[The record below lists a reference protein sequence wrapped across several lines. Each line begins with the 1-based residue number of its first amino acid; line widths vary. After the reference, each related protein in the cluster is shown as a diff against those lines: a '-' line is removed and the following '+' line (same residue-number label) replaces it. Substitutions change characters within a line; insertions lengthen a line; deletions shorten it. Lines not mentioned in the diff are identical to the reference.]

1 MKKLWPCLL
10 VFFLM
15 PAIFSSCKK
24 DRNEEPRNVEE
35 KWLFNK
41 VVYEEYD
48 AAGAVVDTETDS
60 AWTADDYLALAS
72 DGNFDLVQNGQRLN
86 GIYSIENSVL
96 SLTYTQITNSN
107 TSVSVT
113 TKAPVVEKTSSKFTF
128 YVEEVLAAG
137 KFRATFYMAK

>member
-15 PAIFSSCKK
+15 PTIFLACKK
-24 DRNEEPRNVEE
+24 DRNDEPRNVEE

-48 AAGAVVDTETDS
+48 ATDSVVNTETDS
-60 AWTADDYLALAS
+60 VWTANDYLALAS
-72 DGNFDLVQNGQRLN
+72 NGNFDLVQGGQRLN
-86 GIYSIENSVL
+86 GIYSIENSVM

-128 YVEEVLAAG
+128 YVEEVSTMG
-137 KFRATFYMAK
+137 KFRATFYMSK